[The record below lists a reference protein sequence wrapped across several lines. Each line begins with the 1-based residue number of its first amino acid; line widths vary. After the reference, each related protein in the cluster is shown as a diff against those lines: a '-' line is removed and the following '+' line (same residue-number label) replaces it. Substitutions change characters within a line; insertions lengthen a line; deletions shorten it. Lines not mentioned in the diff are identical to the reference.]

1 MNRLMMLPLLPA
13 LALMVSGCEKDLAIA
28 GPSEAM
34 AQEAP
39 VPTDGQ
45 RRAGPGMR
53 VGSPLGSV
61 LQQREALG
69 LTEAQVTRL
78 ESIAE
83 RLRTERDAAR
93 AEMQARMGDVQRPGR
108 EAMGAMTPEQ
118 RAALRESMRARRET
132 LRPLMQELVAD
143 QRAAMEEVREVLTD
157 EQEAKLQEL
166 RAEWRE
172 GRPGM
177 QGRRGQFRRMGRL
190 DA

>member
-1 MNRLMMLPLLPA
+1 MDRQAEWRARGRVFVDTSRQSEEAMNRLMMLPLLPA

-83 RLRTERDAAR
+83 RLR
-93 AEMQARMGDVQRPGR
+93 
-108 EAMGAMTPEQ
+108 
-118 RAALRESMRARRET
+118 
-132 LRPLMQELVAD
+132 
-143 QRAAMEEVREVLTD
+143 
-157 EQEAKLQEL
+157 
-166 RAEWRE
+166 
-172 GRPGM
+172 
-177 QGRRGQFRRMGRL
+177 
-190 DA
+190 